1 MKAFFLKVKNGAKKF
16 FLSDFFVGG
25 LSATVIFLC
34 VLIFSN
40 MKHETELLNIQRDSR
55 TQLKTQEQFYIKK
68 INISEKELYFRE
80 KILTSQK
87 EMIDR
92 ASALIYK
99 YQKIIQDL
107 SRQLEEFK
115 TPFDI
120 NRIT

>member
-1 MKAFFLKVKNGAKKF
+1 
-16 FLSDFFVGG
+16 
-25 LSATVIFLC
+25 
-34 VLIFSN
+34 
-40 MKHETELLNIQRDSR
+40 MKHETELLIIQRDSR
-55 TQLKTQEQFYIKK
+55 TQLKTQEQCYIKK

-80 KILTSQK
+80 KILTSQR

-107 SRQLEEFK
+107 SRQLQELK